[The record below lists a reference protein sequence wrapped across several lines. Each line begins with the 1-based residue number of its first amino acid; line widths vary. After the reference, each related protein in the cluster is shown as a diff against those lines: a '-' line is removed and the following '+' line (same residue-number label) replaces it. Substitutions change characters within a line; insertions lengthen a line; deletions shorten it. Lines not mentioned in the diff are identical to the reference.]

1 MSSVNILSLNFVSL
15 IQKITFEYLV
25 CLDKLG
31 HSSWIYVLHKIVSG
45 WTFEG
50 SVGTAQV
57 ASFVLDSP
65 WPGWSVEKCKIMKDP
80 IERFHLDS
88 SQPSSFTAILTY
100 QSEAWCNWSST
111 SMLSRTIKIRAM
123 YIQVI
128 LYVHCISLWF
138 ITHNYNLVLSGV
150 ECYRVHR
157 LLNTREK
164 VDLFLVIDF
173 SYFWPCTGDAVTLR
187 NRVCNSFLFLIG
199 PHVERCFR

>member
-80 IERFHLDS
+80 IEHFHLDS

-111 SMLSRTIKIRAM
+111 SMLSRTIKVRAIYRSYYTYTVFHCGSL
-123 YIQVI
+123 YIIAIWYWVVSSAI
-128 LYVHCISLWF
+128 ESTDCLIHAKKLIC
-138 ITHNYNLVLSGV
+138 
-150 ECYRVHR
+150 
-157 LLNTREK
+157 
-164 VDLFLVIDF
+164 FL
-173 SYFWPCTGDAVTLR
+173 
-187 NRVCNSFLFLIG
+187 
-199 PHVERCFR
+199 